1 MTEVL
6 LLLVALLLSLA
17 RVPRT
22 VRRLILQLSGA
33 QLGTGVTSLV
43 IGMLAEPSLAAAAA
57 AAAGAWEPGG
67 LGGAASTVATVPPRG
82 RRLRA
87 SGPG

>member
-17 RVPRT
+17 RAPRT

-43 IGMLAEPSLAAAAA
+43 IGMLAEPSLAAAA
-57 AAAGAWEPGG
+57 GPWEPAG
-67 LGGAASTVATVPPRG
+67 LGGAASTAATVPPRG